1 MRLGGLGIAGRAI
14 PLWAAL
20 LGLLAFS
27 AAAAPVDD
35 AVVLYRQKKF
45 PEARAILEP
54 VTAADPSNAPAS
66 YWLGMVC
73 LRQGGPNGLDSARL
87 WLGRA
92 LKLEPDNETYQA
104 DYAGTCLLMADRD
117 NSFSLALE
125 GRDGMTRAIA
135 ANPSDL
141 AACEGLMRFYAK
153 APWPLGSPER
163 ARSLADHIAKL
174 DPKRGA
180 AAYLAI
186 AAIFEKDG
194 RKQESLSAAQVA
206 QALAQDHPH

>member
-1 MRLGGLGIAGRAI
+1 MARFGIPFLSVLLSCPALSAG
-14 PLWAAL
+14 
-20 LGLLAFS
+20 
-27 AAAAPVDD
+27 AAPVDD
-35 AVVLYRQKKF
+35 AAALFRQKKY

-54 VTAADPSNAPAS
+54 IASAEPANAAAS
-66 YWLGMVC
+66 YWLGMVL
-73 LRQGGPNGLDSARL
+73 LRQGGPTGLDSARL

-92 LKLEPDNETYQA
+92 LKLDPDNETYQA
-104 DYAGTCLLMADRD
+104 DYAGVCLLMADRD

-125 GRDGMTRAIA
+125 GRDGMVRAIA
-135 ANPSDL
+135 AKPSDI

-153 APWPLGSPER
+153 APWPLGNAIR

-174 DPKRGA
+174 DPRRGA

-194 RKQESLSAAQVA
+194 RKQESLSAAQAA